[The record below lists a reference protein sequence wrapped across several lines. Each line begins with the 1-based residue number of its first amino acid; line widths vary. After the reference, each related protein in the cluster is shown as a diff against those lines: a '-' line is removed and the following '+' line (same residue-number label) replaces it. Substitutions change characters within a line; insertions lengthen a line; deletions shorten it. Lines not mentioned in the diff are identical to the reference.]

1 MSKPIFQALIML
13 PPRGHTRAE
22 RWVAEGRGAAARDLA
37 RRLGRIP
44 SVDQVWVL
52 AADEF
57 DRAAM
62 EGAGARPFRGSG
74 EPFHFGRELA
84 NAAEAFDPAPVA
96 YFGGGSAPLMTEDML
111 AEAFERVSSAQEP
124 MALVNNLHSTDWA
137 IISHPHIL
145 HAYSHRF
152 PQDNPLGWV
161 LWKEASLRVEA
172 LQPSAAS
179 RLDIDTPSD
188 LILANGHPGLGLEL
202 DAFLQGIERPW
213 LKRVDRIR
221 AIMASPGASLAIIGR
236 ASSNIWR
243 ELERRTEIWTRIFVE
258 ERGMVASGRLARGEV
273 RSFVGRM
280 VDDMGPEAFLAFFS
294 ELADGL
300 IWDTRV
306 WMASQGVYPSPSD
319 RFAADLGWVDEI
331 EDPLLRRLAAAV
343 EKAPMPAIV
352 GGYGVVAGGLYA
364 LLETMDGDAAYHPSR
379 NSRHS

>member
-1 MSKPIFQALIML
+1 ML

-213 LKRVDRIR
+213 LNRVDRIR